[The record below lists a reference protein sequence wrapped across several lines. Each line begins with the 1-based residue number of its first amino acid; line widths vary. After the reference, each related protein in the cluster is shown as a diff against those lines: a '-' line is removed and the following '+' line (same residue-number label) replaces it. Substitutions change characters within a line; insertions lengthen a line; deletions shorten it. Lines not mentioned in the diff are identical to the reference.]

1 MSTSTIRYPVT
12 KQSGYVHEPA
22 AEKTTHTN
30 HLGPTEASRPRMRR
44 PSRSRSARRPAR
56 HACQRIDNHSLAVCA
71 SADCHQI
78 PGRAAR
84 YTALEYPAHPSCL
97 LREAERKDAS
107 PATPAR
113 PACRGTAA
121 NARRR
126 DGARIRKSTLSR
138 SRSPRRMGT
147 DLRVGSPTR
156 APVPPRARPTV
167 RFPDFAHRS
176 IAAPPADRAI
186 RPPATARGGEFR
198 RLRRTG

>member
-56 HACQRIDNHSLAVCA
+56 HACRRVDNHSLAVCA

-84 YTALEYPAHPSCL
+84 HTTLEYPAHPSCL
-97 LREAERKDAS
+97 LREAERERMLH
-107 PATPAR
+107 PQ
-113 PACRGTAA
+113 
-121 NARRR
+121 RRR
-126 DGARIRKSTLSR
+126 DPRAAVL
-138 SRSPRRMGT
+138 RRMPGAGT
-147 DLRVGSPTR
+147 ARESGSRPCREAGRHAEWGR

-167 RFPDFAHRS
+167 RFPIFAHRS
-176 IAAPPADRAI
+176 IRAPPANRAI